1 MIKIRSSYNADRVA
15 TCCIN
20 KPHRSAARRLRGG
33 CKTFNTRELY
43 IKLYGLA
50 AYQAWMR
57 RETEITAMAAQGGY
71 RADYITNLREE
82 NFRKMKECRPVVGT
96 LTREAA
102 EVAVAA

>member
-1 MIKIRSSYNADRVA
+1 MIKIRSSYNLDHVA
-15 TCCIN
+15 MCCIN
-20 KPHRSAARRLRGG
+20 KLHRSAVRRLKGG

-71 RADYITNLREE
+71 RADYIANLREE